1 MQTFF
6 VQIITVLIES
16 VVVVGLIK
24 IVVHE
29 ELYCV
34 KAINA
39 DNSKAAQQ
47 QSSTT
52 AKQQS
57 SRAAEQQSSRA
68 ATQQHFFVSRELFFF
83 ALALSTE

>member
-1 MQTFF
+1 MQTCF
-6 VQIITVLIES
+6 VHIITVLIES

-39 DNSKAAQQ
+39 DLN
-47 QSSTT
+47 
-52 AKQQS
+52 
-57 SRAAEQQSSRA
+57 
-68 ATQQHFFVSRELFFF
+68 LN
-83 ALALSTE
+83 LIMIDCL

>member
-16 VVVVGLIK
+16 VVVVGLIR

-39 DNSKAAQQ
+39 DLNLMMISK
-47 QSSTT
+47 SI
-52 AKQQS
+52 
-57 SRAAEQQSSRA
+57 
-68 ATQQHFFVSRELFFF
+68 ATESKSIFKAVASLRV
-83 ALALSTE
+83 